1 MAAPFADGG
10 GGGGGVAVMAGP
22 VNPID
27 GASTQSK
34 ACLKNSASKSPI
46 LIFLFFHKAI
56 KSELDG
62 LHRAALAFATNLESG
77 GDISSLLQRYH
88 FLRRIYKHHCNAE
101 DEVIFP
107 ALDIRVKNV
116 ARTYSLEHEG
126 ESVLFDQ
133 LFGLLNS
140 SMQNEETYRRELAS
154 CTGALQTSISQ
165 HMSKEEEQVFPLLI
179 EKFSFEEQASLV
191 WQFLCSIPVNMMT
204 EFLPWLCSSI
214 SSDEHLDMRKCL
226 CKIIPKEKLLQQ
238 VVFGWLE
245 GVKES
250 DKRCED
256 NSKALCQNPGAGH
269 VVCQTKMRACA
280 CESSRIGKRKYEELS
295 FDITSSSMSCPI
307 DEILIWHNA
316 IKRELND
323 IAEAARKI
331 QLSGDFSDLSA
342 FNKRLQFIAEV
353 CIFHSIAEDKVIFP
367 AVDAELS
374 FAQEHAEEEIQFD
387 KLRCLI
393 ESIQSA
399 GANSS
404 SAEFYIKLC
413 SQADLIMASI
423 KKHFHN
429 EEVQVLPL
437 ARKHFGPKRQREL
450 LYQSLCVM
458 PLKLIECVLPWLV
471 ASLSEEEARSF
482 LQNMHMA
489 APASDSALVTL
500 FSGWACKGHS
510 RNVCLSLSALGGC
523 PARTMA
529 GSKED
534 IDQAFCA
541 CTHMPPTDEKP
552 VLVQE
557 DDSDGSKSGIC
568 GKSMPVVDCEAC
580 PSSTRTVNTHN
591 ISCSNQ
597 SCCVPG
603 LGVNSSNLGV
613 SSLAPAK
620 SLRSLSF
627 SSAPS
632 LNSSLFNWETD
643 FSSADTGCA
652 SRPID
657 NIFKFHKAIRKDL
670 EYLDVESGK
679 LNDCNETVLR
689 QFTGRF
695 RLLWGLYR
703 AHSNAEDD
711 IVFPALESKETLHN
725 VSHSYTLDHKQEEK
739 LFEDISSALSELAE
753 LHESLNINAS
763 DDLIGNNVESSVRS
777 ETTRKYNEKATEL
790 QGMCKSIRVSLDQHV
805 FREELE
811 LWPLFDRHF
820 SVEDQNKIVGR
831 IIGTT
836 GAEVLQSMLPWVTSA
851 LTQEEQNIMMDTW
864 KQATKNT
871 MFSEW
876 LNEWW
881 DGHPAAAPNTA
892 PSENSIS
899 LGSDVHES
907 LDHSDHTFKPG
918 WNDIFRMNQNE
929 LEAEIRKVS
938 RDSTLD
944 PRRKAYLIQNLMTS
958 RWIAA
963 QQKLLH
969 ARDGESSNGEDLLGC
984 SPSFR
989 DPEKQVFGCEHYKRN
1004 CKLRAVCCGKL
1015 FTCRFCHDK
1024 VSDHSMDRKAT
1035 TEMMCMHCLKIQP
1048 VGPVCTTPSC
1058 GGFSMAKYYCSI
1070 CKFFDDERV
1079 VYHCPFCNL
1088 CRVGNG
1094 LGVDFFHCM
1103 KCNCCLSIK
1112 LVDHKCREKGL
1123 ETNCPICC
1131 DFLFTSSA
1139 IVRALPCG
1147 HFMHSACFQAYT
1159 CSHYICPIC
1168 SKSLGD
1174 MAVYFGMLDAL
1185 LASEELPEEYRDRC
1199 QDILCNDCDKKG
1211 TARFHWLYHKCGS
1224 CGSYNT
1230 RVIRVDSTHTG
1241 CFTSNQ

>member
-1 MAAPFADGG
+1 MAKPFPGLQHRD
-10 GGGGGVAVMAGP
+10 GGGGVAVMAGP
-22 VNPID
+22 VNSIEP
-27 GASTQSK
+27 SPSK
-34 ACLKNSASKSPI
+34 TCMKNPATKPPI

-56 KSELDG
+56 RSELER
-62 LHRAALAFATNLESG
+62 LHCAAVDFATG
-77 GDISSLLQRYH
+77 DGDINPLLGRYR
-88 FLRRIYKHHCNAE
+88 FLRAIYKHHCNAE

-116 ARTYSLEHEG
+116 ARTYFLEHEG
-126 ESVLFDQ
+126 EIVLFDQ
-133 LFGLLNS
+133 LFELLKSNL
-140 SMQNEETYRRELAS
+140 QNEESYRRELAS

-179 EKFSFEEQASLV
+179 EKFSFEEQATLV
-191 WQFLCSIPVNMMT
+191 WQFLCSIPVNMMAK
-204 EFLPWLCSSI
+204 FLPWLSSSI
-214 SSDEHLDMRKCL
+214 SSDERQDMRKCL
-226 CKIIPKEKLLQQ
+226 CKIIPEEKLLQQ
-238 VVFGWLE
+238 VVFAWME
-245 GVKES
+245 GVKVSEMQKS
-250 DKRCED
+250 CKDDLKVRCQD
-256 NSKALCQNPGAGH
+256 SGASTFIK
-269 VVCQTKMRACA
+269 QTEQGNCA
-280 CESSRIGKRKYEELS
+280 CEFSKTVKRKHMELNAAHTNS
-295 FDITSSSMSCPI
+295 IVSCPI
-307 DEILIWHNA
+307 DEILLWHNA
-316 IKRELND
+316 IKKELND

-331 QLSGDFSDLSA
+331 QLSGDFSDLFA

-374 FAQEHAEEEIQFD
+374 FAQEHAEEKIQFD

-393 ESIQSA
+393 ERIQSA
-399 GANSS
+399 EANST
-404 SAEFYIKLC
+404 SAEFCTKLC
-413 SQADLIMASI
+413 SQADQIMDNI
-423 KKHFHN
+423 QKHFHD

-437 ARKHFGPKRQREL
+437 ARKHFSPQRQREL

-471 ASLSEEEARSF
+471 GSVSDEEARSL
-482 LQNMHMA
+482 LQNMYNA
-489 APASDSALVTL
+489 APASDSALVKL
-500 FSGWACKGHS
+500 FSGWACKGRL
-510 RNVCLSLSALGGC
+510 RNVCLSSSAIGC
-523 PARTMA
+523 SARVLT
-529 GSKED
+529 GKEEYVS
-534 IDQAFCA
+534 QPLCA
-541 CTHMPPTDEKP
+541 CASLSSAEEKSLFTKADEADDNRRP
-552 VLVQE
+552 VKRGNSIPQE
-557 DDSDGSKSGIC
+557 DSD
-568 GKSMPVVDCEAC
+568 AHH
-580 PSSTRTVNTHN
+580 STETGTSVK

-603 LGVNSSNLGV
+603 LGVNGNNLGV
-613 SSLAPAK
+613 SSLAAAK

-627 SSAPS
+627 SPSAPS
-632 LNSSLFNWETD
+632 LNSSLFNWEID
-643 FSSADTGCA
+643 IACNDAGSAT
-652 SRPID
+652 RPID

-679 LNDCNETVLR
+679 LTDCNETFLR

-739 LFEDISSALSELAE
+739 LFEDISSVLTELTH
-753 LHESLNINAS
+753 LHERLNSTNFS
-763 DDLIGNNVESSVRS
+763 DHSTESNFDPSDHNDTKRNYDELS
-777 ETTRKYNEKATEL
+777 TKL
-790 QGMCKSIRVSLDQHV
+790 QGMCKSIRVTLDQHV

-811 LWPLFDRHF
+811 LWPLFSRHF
-820 SVEDQNKIVGR
+820 SVEEQDKIVGR

-836 GAEVLQSMLPWVTSA
+836 GAEVLQSMLPWVTSV
-851 LTQEEQNIMMDTW
+851 LTQEEQNKMMDTW
-864 KQATKNT
+864 KNATKNT

-881 DGHPAAAPNTA
+881 EGNSAASPHTIT
-892 PSENSIS
+892 SGSSIS
-899 LGSDVHES
+899 LGTEAYES
-907 LDHSDHTFKPG
+907 LDHSDLNFKPG
-918 WNDIFRMNQNE
+918 WKDIFRMNQNE
-929 LEAEIRKVS
+929 LESEIRKVS

-958 RWIAA
+958 RWIAS
-963 QQKLLH
+963 QQKST
-969 ARDGESSNGEDLLGC
+969 AGESSNSEDSIEF

-989 DPEKQVFGCEHYKRN
+989 DSEKQVFGCEHYKRN
-1004 CKLRAVCCGKL
+1004 CKLRAACCGKF

-1035 TEMMCMHCLKIQP
+1035 TEMMCMRCLKIQP
-1048 VGPVCTTPSC
+1048 VGPVCSTPSC

-1070 CKFFDDERV
+1070 CKFFDDERT

-1094 LGVDFFHCM
+1094 LGIDFFHCM
-1103 KCNCCLSIK
+1103 TCNYCLAIN

-1131 DFLFTSSA
+1131 DFLFTSSET
-1139 IVRALPCG
+1139 VRALPCG

-1168 SKSLGD
+1168 CKSLGD

-1211 TARFHWLYHKCGS
+1211 TAPFHWLYHKCGF

-1230 RVIRVDSTHTG
+1230 RVIKVDSDRN
-1241 CFTSNQ
+1241 CSTSN

>member
-256 NSKALCQNPGAGH
+256 NSKALCQNPGAGPI
-269 VVCQTKMRACA
+269 VCQTKMRACA

-423 KKHFHN
+423 KKHFQN

-510 RNVCLSLSALGGC
+510 RNVCLSSSALGGC

-541 CTHMPPTDEKP
+541 CTHMSPTDEKP

-557 DDSDGSKSGIC
+557 GDSDGSKSGIR

-580 PSSTRTVNTHN
+580 PSTRSINTHN

-643 FSSADTGCA
+643 LSSADTGCA

-753 LHESLNINAS
+753 LHECLNINAS
-763 DDLIGNNVESSVRS
+763 DDLIGNNVESSDRS
-777 ETTRKYNEKATEL
+777 ETMRKYNEKATEL

-969 ARDGESSNGEDLLGC
+969 ARDGESSNGEDLHGC

-1015 FTCRFCHDK
+1015 FACRFCHDK

-1035 TEMMCMHCLKIQP
+1035 TEMMCMRCLKIQP
-1048 VGPVCTTPSC
+1048 VGLVCTTPSC

-1094 LGVDFFHCM
+1094 L
-1103 KCNCCLSIK
+1103 
-1112 LVDHKCREKGL
+1112 
-1123 ETNCPICC
+1123 
-1131 DFLFTSSA
+1131 
-1139 IVRALPCG
+1139 
-1147 HFMHSACFQAYT
+1147 ACFQAYT

-1199 QDILCNDCDKKG
+1199 QLSTTNNPHSGCVRLEKGKPILRLPQRNDG
-1211 TARFHWLYHKCGS
+1211 HL
-1224 CGSYNT
+1224 
-1230 RVIRVDSTHTG
+1230 
-1241 CFTSNQ
+1241 